1 MHQILLTTD
10 LAARGI
16 DIPDVDWIIQYDPPQ
31 DSDQFV
37 HRIGRTA
44 RAGRS
49 GKSLIYLM
57 QHEDSYTQF
66 LVKKQVKMQSF
77 KIYENVPVTHD
88 SLKEL
93 IQN

>member
-1 MHQILLTTD
+1 
-10 LAARGI
+10 
-16 DIPDVDWIIQYDPPQ
+16 
-31 DSDQFV
+31 V

-57 QHEDSYTQF
+57 KNEDSYSSF

-77 KIYENVPVTHD
+77 ESYPEVPIDH
-88 SLKEL
+88 SKLKE
-93 IQN
+93 II